1 MATTLFQN
9 GTVVDGSGFDAF
21 KGSVLIEKDRIVSVI
36 KEGESLPRAETTID
50 AQGLVIS
57 PGFID
62 MHSHADWLLPTPD
75 HPKNLACMLEQGVTT
90 VVGGNCGI
98 SPAPVLPESLENIG
112 NLETLATIA
121 MAEKFDYQW
130 KTMGEYLDKAQE
142 MKPIVNLAEL
152 VGHASVRYSAAETL
166 RGQMTSREL
175 ERCLDQTRQALDEG
189 ACGLSFGLG
198 YDPGMYSPLDEL
210 DAFCSVAAEA
220 NKPVTV
226 HLKALSKISPTYPL
240 LTRGAHNVR
249 SLKEMLDV
257 ARRTGCKLQLSH
269 FIFVGRNSWSTAPRC
284 LEMVEKARQEGV
296 DVKID
301 AYPFTCGNTFIVAP
315 FPYWFLADMEKNLN
329 SKVARMRLRVEF
341 GVGLKLVGFVYKDF
355 QVMDAAVPGWEDLNG
370 LRITEIAEKWKLS
383 PFETM
388 LTMAKKSNGATLMLF
403 HTYSGEPENEKVL
416 ESVLADENCL
426 FETDVVIKGS
436 GYPNP
441 AGIGNFPKILGK
453 YVREK
458 KLFSLENAVRRMTAA
473 SAERFG
479 LQDVGQ
485 LKSGLAADLVL
496 FDAEK
501 ISDSPGEGRIPDS
514 QPKGIHSVYLNGV
527 QAVKEGN
534 YIQDVRAGKVLKV

>member
-1 MATTLFQN
+1 MTTTLFQN

-21 KGSVLIEKDRIVSVI
+21 KGSVLIEKDKIVSVI
-36 KEGESLPRAETTID
+36 KEGESLPQAETTID
-50 AQGLVIS
+50 AQGLVIA

-75 HPKNLACMLEQGVTT
+75 HPRHLACMLEQGITT
-90 VVGGNCGI
+90 VVGGNCGF
-98 SPAPVLPESLENIG
+98 SPAPILPESVENVG

-121 MAEKFDYQW
+121 IAEKFDYQW
-130 KTMGEYLDKAQE
+130 KTMGEYLEKVRE
-142 MKPIVNLAEL
+142 MNPAVNLAEL
-152 VGHASVRYSAAETL
+152 VGHASIRYNAAETL
-166 RGQMTSREL
+166 RGQMTDREL

-240 LTRGAHNVR
+240 TTWGAHNVR

-284 LEMVEKARQEGV
+284 LEMVEKAREEGV

-301 AYPFTCGNTFIVAP
+301 AFPYTCGNTFISVP
-315 FPYWFLADMEKNLN
+315 FPYWFLADMKNNLN
-329 SKVARMRLRVEF
+329 NKVARMRLRLEF
-341 GVGLKLVGFVYKDF
+341 GIGLKLVGFVYKDF
-355 QVMDAAVPGWEDLNG
+355 QVMDVAVPGWEDLNG
-370 LRITEIAEKWKLS
+370 LRVSEIAEKWNKS
-383 PFETM
+383 EFETM
-388 LTMAKKSNGATLMLF
+388 LTLTEKSGGAALMLF

-416 ESVLADENCL
+416 ESVLTNENCL
-426 FETDVVIKGS
+426 FETDVVVKGS

-441 AGIGNFPKILGK
+441 AGIGNFPRILGK

-458 KLFSLENAVRRMTAA
+458 KLFSLENAVRRMTSA

-479 LQDVGQ
+479 LTDVGQ
-485 LKSGLAADLVL
+485 IKPGMAADLVL
-496 FDAEK
+496 FDPEK
-501 ISDSPGEGRIPDS
+501 ISDSPGVGREPDG
-514 QPKGIHSVYLNGV
+514 QPKGIHSVYINGL

-534 YIQDVRAGKVLKV
+534 YIEDVRNGRIMSV